1 MQTAQFYSVH
11 GCALVCVHQVVGCLI
26 SSTVLKSEGLKIAS
40 FLVDS
45 VLQPGDFKYN
55 RRGEQRILCTVQGG
69 SRGFLISVS
78 WRPLLV
84 HPEIASMACSLTMH

>member
-1 MQTAQFYSVH
+1 MQTAQMCLSVCM
-11 GCALVCVHQVVGCLI
+11 GVGCLI
-26 SSTVLKSEGLKIAS
+26 STVLKSEGLKIAL

-45 VLQPGDFKYN
+45 VLQPGDFKYY
-55 RRGEQRILCTVQGG
+55 RRGEQRILCMVQGG

-84 HPEIASMACSLTMH
+84 HPEIASMACSLAMH